1 MYVLDTNVVS
11 ELRKIRTN
19 KADTNVVSWFSGQ
32 ASTNL
37 FISVVTIIEIE
48 KGVLQKERSDKEQ
61 GKILRDWF
69 ENKVLPAFD
78 ERILPVDLKVARA
91 CASLHVPYPKSEGDA
106 LIAATALAYNMTVI
120 TRNVSDFD
128 ATGVKIINPW
138 GN

>member
-78 ERILPVDLKVARA
+78 ERILPVDLKVARV
-91 CASLHVPYPKSEGDA
+91 CASLHVPYPKSEGDV